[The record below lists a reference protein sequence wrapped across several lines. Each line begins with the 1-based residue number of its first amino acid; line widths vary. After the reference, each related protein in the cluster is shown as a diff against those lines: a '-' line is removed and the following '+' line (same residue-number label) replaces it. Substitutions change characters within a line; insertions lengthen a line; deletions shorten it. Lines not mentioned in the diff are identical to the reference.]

1 MFSNNLYV
9 EVCVYIELS
18 MIQLINLIFGIAGDI
33 DSQFFVCFFVHRGG
47 DDGEMGIAVL
57 EIFDLCQSGGGD
69 GVIHRGNG
77 KGDEHLV
84 GMESGIAVS

>member
-1 MFSNNLYV
+1 
-9 EVCVYIELS
+9 
-18 MIQLINLIFGIAGDI
+18 MIQLINLIFGIAGDV
-33 DSQFFVCFFVHRGG
+33 DAQFFIGFFIHRGG
-47 DDGEMGIAVL
+47 DDGEMGIAAL
-57 EIFDLCQSGGGD
+57 EILDLCQSGGGD